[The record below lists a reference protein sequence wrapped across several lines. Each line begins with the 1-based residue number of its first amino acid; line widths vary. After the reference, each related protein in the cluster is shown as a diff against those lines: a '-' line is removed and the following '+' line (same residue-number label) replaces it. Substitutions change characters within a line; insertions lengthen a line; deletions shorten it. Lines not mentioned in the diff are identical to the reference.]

1 MPARRTIYGLNRR
14 MQASRSGPFASGTTI
29 ALSAMPGVGTGTWG
43 AGVPRRS
50 ANGAARFL
58 LFSQPSGSS
67 TCTIDGTSG
76 SLFQPV
82 ARFDRHWEFEVVE
95 PVLAVEPIDE
105 ASFPIR
111 TISAVS
117 GASINGLYPAKPPAD
132 LPALTA
138 WSLSML
144 VESEPCVVAAWQVGC
159 CLMEAAFHFGS
170 IATVVRQSVPQD
182 KANCQGD
189 DDEYHSH
196 RKTSLKRV
204 PENA

>member
-58 LFSQPSGSS
+58 FFGHPSGSS
-67 TCTIDGTSG
+67 TSIINGTSG

-111 TISAVS
+111 QIR
-117 GASINGLYPAKPPAD
+117 GRRI
-132 LPALTA
+132 
-138 WSLSML
+138 
-144 VESEPCVVAAWQVGC
+144 
-159 CLMEAAFHFGS
+159 
-170 IATVVRQSVPQD
+170 
-182 KANCQGD
+182 CQ
-189 DDEYHSH
+189 
-196 RKTSLKRV
+196 R
-204 PENA
+204 